1 MLQVTNLSFDYSQS
15 PVLNRVNF
23 CVPAGKLLHLRGE
36 NGSGK
41 TSLLKLISGLLLPS
55 EGEICFQGDPIEKNK
70 TNYQQKICYV
80 GHKPGISLALT
91 PRENCYFD
99 MRRCGSRSIDWTPL
113 MASLSLAGLEDIP
126 CRLLSEGQR
135 RRVALLRLFLSDA
148 ELWLL
153 DEPFVSLDV
162 QVTAILTQHILDHL
176 SRGGAVIMTSH
187 QPILLNSEAYLEYVL

>member
-1 MLQVTNLSFDYSQS
+1 MLQVTNLSFDYSQF

-23 CVPAGKLLHLRGE
+23 CVPSGKLLHLRGE

-41 TSLLKLISGLLLPS
+41 TSLLKLISGLLRPS
-55 EGEICFQGDPIEKNK
+55 KGEICFQGNPIEKNK
-70 TNYQQKICYV
+70 ASYQQNMCYI

-99 MRRCGSRSIDWTPL
+99 MRRSDSRSVDW
-113 MASLSLAGLEDIP
+113 ASLSLTGLEDVP
-126 CRLLSEGQR
+126 CRWLSEGQR

-148 ELWLL
+148 QLWLL

-162 QVTAILTQHILDHL
+162 RITALLTQHILDHL
-176 SRGGAVIMTSH
+176 NRGGAVIMTSH